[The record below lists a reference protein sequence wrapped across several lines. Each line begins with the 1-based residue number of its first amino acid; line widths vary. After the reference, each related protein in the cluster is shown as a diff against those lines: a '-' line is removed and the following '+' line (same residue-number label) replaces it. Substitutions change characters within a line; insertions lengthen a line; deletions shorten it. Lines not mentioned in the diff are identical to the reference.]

1 MVNTDSV
8 NQSMDLLKPESF
20 YDGRNRAAIKSD
32 GSSLFY
38 LLATYKGFELNYY
51 TEKCLVVA

>member
-51 TEKCLVVA
+51 TENV